1 MTRPSLDFFESS
13 STQSG
18 DERIEA
24 FSIFYAIFEH
34 KVSAQI
40 EVVLTCTSSYIMTSV
55 RLIQGCMP
63 AKKPGQDFQTFPFMH
78 LKSEKCSCE
87 MAISWFQLLHVA
99 SLVTFAVK
107 ANPTSIL
114 KITQKCFANP
124 GSSFKTFMLK
134 HLNI

>member
-24 FSIFYAIFEH
+24 FSIFYAILEH

-63 AKKPGQDFQTFPFMH
+63 AKKARPRLSDIP
-78 LKSEKCSCE
+78 
-87 MAISWFQLLHVA
+87 IYA
-99 SLVTFAVK
+99 SKVRKVL
-107 ANPTSIL
+107 
-114 KITQKCFANP
+114 
-124 GSSFKTFMLK
+124 M
-134 HLNI
+134 